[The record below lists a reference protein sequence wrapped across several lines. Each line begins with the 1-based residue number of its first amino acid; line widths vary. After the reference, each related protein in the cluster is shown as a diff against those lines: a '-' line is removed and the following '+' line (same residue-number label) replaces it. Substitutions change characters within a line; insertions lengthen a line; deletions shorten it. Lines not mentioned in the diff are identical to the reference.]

1 VWRAT
6 FPPAGRRTAK
16 MAERTAAEYYPVLL
30 DLRGRTCA
38 VIGGGAVAEGKVDRL
53 IAAGARVTVVS
64 PSLTARLAAWAGEG
78 RLRHVARAYAEGDL
92 AGQALAFV
100 AVDHPA
106 VAAAVA
112 EEARRLGIWVN
123 AADDPARCDFIL
135 PSVLRRGRL
144 VVSVSTGGASPGL
157 ARAIREDLEERFT
170 AEFGAL
176 IDLVAEVRSEVRA
189 STAAVRATGGGAG
202 ATDSGA
208 RVPAAG
214 VPAAAWRHALDP
226 ALRRLVAG
234 GRRDEAKS
242 WLHARLQEVA
252 CR

>member
-1 VWRAT
+1 
-6 FPPAGRRTAK
+6 
-16 MAERTAAEYYPVLL
+16 MAERAAAEYYPVLL
-30 DLRGRTCA
+30 DLRGRACA

-53 IAAGARVTVVS
+53 LAAGARVTVVS
-64 PSLTARLAAWAGEG
+64 PSLTARLAAWAGES
-78 RLRHVARAYAEGDL
+78 RLRHVARAYAAGDL
-92 AGQALAFV
+92 AGHALAFV
-100 AVDHPA
+100 AVGDRA

-112 EEARRLGIWVN
+112 EEARRLGIWAN

-170 AEFGAL
+170 ADFGAL
-176 IDLVAEVRSEVRA
+176 IDLVAEVRNEVRA
-189 STAAVRATGGGAG
+189 STGGVRASGGGAV
-202 ATDSGA
+202 AAASGA
-208 RVPAAG
+208 RAPIAG

-226 ALRRLVAG
+226 ALRRLVVG
-234 GRRDEAKS
+234 GRRDEAKA

>member
-1 VWRAT
+1 
-6 FPPAGRRTAK
+6 
-16 MAERTAAEYYPVLL
+16 MAERAAAEYYPVLL
-30 DLRGRTCA
+30 DLRGRACA

-53 IAAGARVTVVS
+53 LAAEARVTVVS
-64 PSLTARLAAWAGEG
+64 PALTARLAAWAREG
-78 RLRHVARAYAEGDL
+78 RVRHVARTYAEGDL
-92 AGQALAFV
+92 TGQTLAFV
-100 AVDHPA
+100 AVDDRA

-112 EEARRLGIWVN
+112 EEARRCGIWAN

-170 AEFGAL
+170 AEYGAL
-176 IDLVAEVRSEVRA
+176 VDVVAEVRREVRA
-189 STAAVRATGGGAG
+189 SAAAV
-202 ATDSGA
+202 
-208 RVPAAG
+208 P
-214 VPAAAWRHALDP
+214 PAAWRQALDP

-234 GRRDEAKS
+234 GRRDEAKA
-242 WLHARLQEVA
+242 WLHARLQAVA

>member
-1 VWRAT
+1 
-6 FPPAGRRTAK
+6 
-16 MAERTAAEYYPVLL
+16 MAERGAAEYYPVLL

-38 VIGGGAVAEGKVDRL
+38 VIGGGAVAEGKVERL
-53 IAAGARVTVVS
+53 LAAGARVTVVS

-92 AGQALAFV
+92 AGHALAFV
-100 AVDHPA
+100 AVGDRA

-112 EEARRLGIWVN
+112 EEARRLEIWAN

-157 ARAIREDLEERFT
+157 ARAIREDLEGRFT

-176 IDLVAEVRSEVRA
+176 IDLVAEVRNEVRA
-189 STAAVRATGGGAG
+189 STAGGA
-202 ATDSGA
+202 AAAAAGA

-226 ALRRLVAG
+226 ALRGLVAG
-234 GRRDEAKS
+234 GRRVEAKA

>member
-1 VWRAT
+1 
-6 FPPAGRRTAK
+6 
-16 MAERTAAEYYPVLL
+16 MAERAAAEYYPVLL

-38 VIGGGAVAEGKVDRL
+38 VIGGGAVAEGKVERL
-53 IAAGARVTVVS
+53 LAAGARITVVS

-78 RLRHVARAYAEGDL
+78 RLRHVARTYAEGDL
-92 AGQALAFV
+92 AGHALAFV
-100 AVDHPA
+100 AVGDRA

-112 EEARRLGIWVN
+112 EEARRLAIWAN

-176 IDLVAEVRSEVRA
+176 IDLVAEVRNEVRA
-189 STAAVRATGGGAG
+189 STAGVRAAGGGAT
-202 ATDSGA
+202 ASGA

-226 ALRRLVAG
+226 ALRGLVAV
-234 GRRDEAKS
+234 GRRDEAKA
-242 WLHARLQEVA
+242 WLRARLQEVA